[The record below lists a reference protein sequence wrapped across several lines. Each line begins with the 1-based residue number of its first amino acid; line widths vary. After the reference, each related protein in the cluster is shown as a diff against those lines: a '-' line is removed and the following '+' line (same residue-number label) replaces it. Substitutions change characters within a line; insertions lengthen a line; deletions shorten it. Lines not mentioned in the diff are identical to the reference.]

1 MSRSLTSWLGRPS
14 IYTTSHAIVRGFV
27 SIHQSNQ
34 HGALT
39 PILLPRP
46 RCNIQRGRDPQNHLY
61 LVHFLHLFPSP
72 PHDSASPTAAS
83 TNPST
88 RKRRNA
94 MWLRYLIPTNV
105 RHGRAATGGEE
116 PHNRPHAAARSA
128 AYPSTPTMTSGRG
141 PFPSS
146 TPQLHQP
153 GTRRNTRRAS
163 APREQAAMRSRRPR
177 RLSWRQ
183 THAESHAQ
191 LSAGL
196 LV

>member
-1 MSRSLTSWLGRPS
+1 
-14 IYTTSHAIVRGFV
+14 
-27 SIHQSNQ
+27 
-34 HGALT
+34 
-39 PILLPRP
+39 
-46 RCNIQRGRDPQNHLY
+46 
-61 LVHFLHLFPSP
+61 
-72 PHDSASPTAAS
+72 
-83 TNPST
+83 
-88 RKRRNA
+88 

-163 APREQAAMRSRRPR
+163 APREQAAMRTARRQRPAGNR
-177 RLSWRQ
+177 NHQGDNNPPPPPTAGSILPPSIS
-183 THAESHAQ
+183 TPPGPTQ
-191 LSAGL
+191 LYPSSAPNQSQHPSIPFVDHPVLGL
-196 LV
+196 RST